1 MYTEKAIEFRSK
13 VELASSS
20 MTDKDA
26 STAPELFSGM
36 KYDGSLIKAGTRVR
50 WHNALMKANVD
61 LWDTEQN
68 NPDNAPTLWV
78 ELEYVDGVRK
88 IPNDPIPVT
97 KQFAKDEL
105 GWWEYKIYRSKV
117 NGNVYSPSLVPTNW
131 DLVQT

>member
-50 WHNALMKANVD
+50 WRNALMKANVD

-68 NPDNAPTLWV
+68 NPDNAPTLWE
-78 ELEYVDGVRK
+78 ELEYREGIRI
-88 IPNDPIPVT
+88 IPEGITVT
-97 KQFAKDEL
+97 KAFSAGEL
-105 GWWEYKIYRSKV
+105 GWWRDVIYRSKV
-117 NGNVYSPSLVPTNW
+117 DMNVYTPEQYAPNWELVEE
-131 DLVQT
+131 

>member
-36 KYDGSLIKAGTRVR
+36 KYDGSLIKAGTRIR
-50 WHNALMKANVD
+50 WRNALMKAAVD
-61 LWDTEQN
+61 LWDTEN
-68 NPDNAPTLWV
+68 TSPDNAPDLWA

-88 IPNDPIPVT
+88 IPNDPIPAT

-105 GWWEYKIYRSKV
+105 GWWEYNIYRSKV
-117 NGNVYSPSLVPTNW
+117 NGNVYSPALVPTNW
-131 DLVQT
+131 DLVSA